1 MSEQLGKTRG
11 LEVTKI
17 SMTGQPKDTRV
28 ALDFF
33 SGGGP
38 GAAGPFVN
46 LTIEQWIAVQQL
58 ARSIKWPAA

>member
-11 LEVTKI
+11 LEVTRN
-17 SMTGQPKDTRV
+17 SVSGQPKDTRV

-33 SGGGP
+33 GDGP
-38 GAAGPFVN
+38 AARGPFVN
-46 LTIEQWIAVQQL
+46 LTIDQWIAVQLL